1 MLTQIELYR
10 ELGRLVSPLIKHYRT
25 DLKHDKAWLLGNP
38 GVPFLHFTSE
48 SSTHIVSL
56 DAANSEKW
64 PKDGVLVPYL
74 FSRAD
79 RWHILRQKRDAVE
92 AISEKFNLRV
102 IYYWNGQNLQEVSAA
117 RALRIVSDYCTN
129 IQAAWMRPPTKAQ
142 QRRDFELA
150 TFGLKAA

>member
-25 DLKHDKAWLLGNP
+25 DLKHDKTWLLGNP

-56 DAANSEKW
+56 DAADSERW
-64 PKDGVLVPYL
+64 PTDGVLVPYL

-92 AISEKFNLRV
+92 AINNSLRARV
-102 IYYWNGQNLQEVSAA
+102 IYYWNGHNLQEVNAA
-117 RALRIVSDYCTN
+117 RALRIVSDYCTDV
-129 IQAAWMRPPTKAQ
+129 QVAWMKPQSKAQ